1 MRHPEHD
8 SEHAVASHTREES
21 LRSENR
27 ELQRQLDELKTHAH
41 PDAPANLWHP
51 SAITIW
57 VIFLGA
63 AAVIVVAFFAGYM
76 PLQRRQA
83 VVAAAAHEE
92 QQALTRVEVTKV
104 GRSTRQ
110 SGLQLPGNIQ
120 PITEAPILARADGYL
135 ERRLVDIGDRVRAG
149 QTLAEIDA
157 PELTD
162 QVTQAK
168 ATARQAQAALEQA
181 IANDQQGKTDME
193 LARITAQRSAQLIG
207 KGAISRQDDDQSQAQ
222 YQAKLAVLQSLEKA
236 IDVQRANVGAAESN
250 VARLEK
256 MQGYSVVQAPFDG
269 VITLRNVDVGAL
281 VNAGSTLLF
290 RIAQTDT
297 LRTYVNV
304 PQTYADVIHPGQP
317 AVLTVTN
324 LPGRQFT
331 GHVARSASALD
342 PSSRTLLVEIQVPNA
357 ENALLPGM
365 YAQVELSSVRADP
378 PLVIPSDAMIVRADG
393 PQVALVRADR
403 TVHIQKIEVG
413 RDYGDRIEVL
423 NGLSEGDTI
432 VSNPGDVALEG
443 LKVQVIP
450 GTAKGK

>member
-1 MRHPEHD
+1 MIHPEKL
-8 SEHAVASHTREES
+8 SSRTLEES

-27 ELQRQLDELKTHAH
+27 ELQRQLDELKPPAH
-41 PDAPANLWHP
+41 LDLPQTLWHP

-57 VIFLGA
+57 AIFLGS

-83 VVAAAAHEE
+83 VVTAAAHEE
-92 QQALTRVEVTKV
+92 QQALRRVEVTKV
-104 GRSTRQ
+104 GRATGQ
-110 SGLQLPGNIQ
+110 SGLRLPGNIQ

-135 ERRLVDIGDRVRAG
+135 ERRLVDIGDRVRTG

-162 QVTQAK
+162 QVTQAR

-207 KGAISRQDDDQSQAQ
+207 KGAISRQDDDQYQAQ
-222 YQAKLAVLQSLEKA
+222 YQAKLASLQSLEKA
-236 IDVQRANVGAAESN
+236 IDVQRANVGAAQSN

-281 VNAGSTLLF
+281 VNSGSTLLF

-304 PQTYADVIHPGQP
+304 PQTWAGFIRPGQP

-357 ENALLPGM
+357 DNALLPGM
-365 YAQVELSSVRADP
+365 YAQVELSSVRSDP
-378 PLVIPSDAMIVRADG
+378 PLLIPSDAMIVRADG
-393 PQVALVRADR
+393 PQVAVVRADR
-403 TVHIQKIEVG
+403 TVHVQKIEVG

-423 NGLSEGDTI
+423 NGLNEGDTI
-432 VSNPGDVALEG
+432 VSNPGDAAVEG
-443 LKVQVIP
+443 LKIEVIP
-450 GTAKGK
+450 GAATGK